1 MQEKEFLSLLSDTTF
16 KYLFKSDYGRIYL
29 NIILQYITSINIENY
44 ILIDNELNSGT
55 NNKDY
60 KTDILLYNEKDKI
73 IINIE
78 MNQFPS
84 DITIYRNYS
93 YISRI
98 VSDLFHKGDKI
109 EKYKVIQVNFNN
121 SYYKYDNR
129 INNLS
134 FVLRDKNY
142 GYELD
147 IVKIIEVYIPTY
159 KGICY
164 NGKNREEMFLSM
176 FNAKSYK
183 ELKNIVLNNEEGLK
197 IMEELEYLAAKEGII
212 GLYNFEKE
220 QKRMMASIKEESYE
234 DGYLEGVS
242 QGISQGISQGKEE
255 TIKDFIKAGIKAEK
269 IAAAT
274 GLTIERINELKKK
287 I

>member
-29 NIILQYITSINIENY
+29 NIILQYLTSINIENY

-55 NNKDY
+55 KNKDY

-176 FNAKSYK
+176 FNAKSYN
-183 ELKNIVLNNEEGLK
+183 EFLARMLQTITANIQRAGGHSFFPTMHALVETTGFDSSITVCFPHRFRFMRSPSAVVYPMKKDLCMIDLLIFHFCGHSASDVTFRFVLL
-197 IMEELEYLAAKEGII
+197 
-212 GLYNFEKE
+212 
-220 QKRMMASIKEESYE
+220 
-234 DGYLEGVS
+234 
-242 QGISQGISQGKEE
+242 
-255 TIKDFIKAGIKAEK
+255 
-269 IAAAT
+269 
-274 GLTIERINELKKK
+274 
-287 I
+287 

>member
-73 IINIE
+73 I
-78 MNQFPS
+78 Q
-84 DITIYRNYS
+84 
-93 YISRI
+93 
-98 VSDLFHKGDKI
+98 
-109 EKYKVIQVNFNN
+109 VIFNN

-142 GYELD
+142 GYELE

-242 QGISQGISQGKEE
+242 QGISQGKEE

>member
-29 NIILQYITSINIENY
+29 NMILQYLTSINIENY

-55 NNKDY
+55 KNKDY

-242 QGISQGISQGKEE
+242 QGISQGISVNTESPNISSRE
-255 TIKDFIKAGIKAEK
+255 YT
-269 IAAAT
+269 
-274 GLTIERINELKKK
+274 LTDTKLH
-287 I
+287 

>member
-1 MQEKEFLSLLSDTTF
+1 
-16 KYLFKSDYGRIYL
+16 
-29 NIILQYITSINIENY
+29 
-44 ILIDNELNSGT
+44 
-55 NNKDY
+55 
-60 KTDILLYNEKDKI
+60 
-73 IINIE
+73 
-78 MNQFPS
+78 
-84 DITIYRNYS
+84 
-93 YISRI
+93 
-98 VSDLFHKGDKI
+98 
-109 EKYKVIQVNFNN
+109 
-121 SYYKYDNR
+121 
-129 INNLS
+129 
-134 FVLRDKNY
+134 
-142 GYELD
+142 
-147 IVKIIEVYIPTY
+147 
-159 KGICY
+159 
-164 NGKNREEMFLSM
+164 MFLSM

-183 ELKNIVLNNEEGLK
+183 ELKNIVLNNDEGLK

-242 QGISQGISQGKEE
+242 QGKEE

>member
-16 KYLFKSDYGRIYL
+16 KYLFKSDYGRIYF
-29 NIILQYITSINIENY
+29 NMILQYITSINIENY

-55 NNKDY
+55 KNKDY

-78 MNQFPS
+78 MKQFPS

-142 GYELD
+142 DYELD

-197 IMEELEYLAAKEGII
+197 IMEELENLAAKEGII

-242 QGISQGISQGKEE
+242 QGISQGKEE
-255 TIKDFIKAGIKAEK
+255 TIKDFIKAGIKTEK

>member
-242 QGISQGISQGKEE
+242 QGISQGKEE